1 MKKIISLILTA
12 VMVVSMFT
20 ALPFTAG
27 AKWISGKCGDNVSY
41 SYDSSTRELVIAGT
55 GKMYRYYYEG
65 AVSFYYICPD
75 VETVTI
81 ENGVTSIGEDA
92 FIWCTSLSSVTIPDS
107 VTEIGNSAFQFC
119 YGLKNIKLPKHLK
132 TIEYLTFD
140 YCSSLKSVVLPEEL
154 KTIEKNAFYGCG
166 SLESIPFPAG
176 LSKIEEYAFEGC
188 HSLKELYIRENLTS
202 IDRSAFLHC
211 SGLETIQVASGNKA
225 YDSRENCNALIH
237 TASNT
242 IIKAAVTATFIPDGI
257 EEIYSCAFEY
267 CKGLK
272 NLNIPDSV
280 TQIGSSAF
288 QLCSNLTSLT
298 IPSSVKY
305 IRDNAFY
312 SCSALTSIQ
321 VDSGNPVYDSR
332 NNCNA
337 IIHTSTNRLLLG
349 CKNTT
354 IMNSVEIIGEKAFWG
369 CSGLTS
375 ITIPSSVTEIDIWAF
390 NGCIGLTSLNIPSS
404 VTYISPTA
412 FDGCIGLQSIKVAG
426 GNPVY
431 DSRNNCNALIKTAT
445 NDLIKGCKNTVIP
458 NNIKSIDSYAFE
470 NCYNFTNI
478 VIPEGVSE
486 IGGYAFSGCT
496 HLKTIFLPKSLTTVG
511 MNAFENCK
519 ALTDVFYPDSESAFN
534 NISFAQSVYG
544 KTSDYELR
552 KANIHYYSGFCGD
565 NIYYSFDAD
574 NRRLTVF
581 GTGAMDDFS
590 SENPG
595 YTIYK
600 ADIDRIEI
608 LDGITSIGAGAF
620 YDFTSA
626 KVVSIPASVE
636 TIGNAAFQGCSAI
649 ADVYYPGTQVEWD
662 NISIAANNTALTGA
676 PLHLDDIKGSC
687 GEHLNYSLNTETGTL
702 TITGTGAMYDYDS
715 DYAPWDDYR
724 ESIATVT
731 LSSGVTTIGKSA
743 FMNMPITEIYFPE
756 SITSIGGNAF
766 CNCAGL
772 TDVVLPEGITA
783 IEAGTF
789 DGCTGLEAIVVP
801 AGVETIGDYA
811 FMNNTA
817 LKSVTIPYS
826 VTAINDY
833 AFRGC
838 TALEDVYYAGAKSD
852 WYRINIGID
861 NTALDDAGRHYGI
874 NNNTGTI
881 GDNLTYSFDWETG
894 TLTIGGTGALLDTES
909 APWRAYK
916 DEIKTIIIEDGVTA
930 IGEKAFSAC
939 YYLKT
944 VVIGSGIT
952 TIFNE
957 AFDDCNRF
965 SDVYYAGTEAEWNN
979 ISINPYWN
987 SELLNATKH
996 FGISG
1001 TYPADE
1007 NFSYSFDPYTGTLTI
1022 SGTGALPDVSPPWKA
1037 IKNDVKTVV
1046 IESGITRIGE
1056 EALYNHKNL
1065 KRVVFGTNVTS
1076 IGAYAFD
1083 ICPALTDVYYGG
1095 GYADWNRMSIESH
1108 NEPLT
1113 NANIHYG
1120 IAGQCGD
1127 NAYYSFNQYTGTLS
1141 VYGSGDMYDY
1151 SADSPFESI
1160 KNLEKVMIGD
1170 GITSVGGWAFAN
1182 CSGVTA
1188 VDLPTTLASIGEN
1201 AFRSCN
1207 GLKNITIPYSVTS
1220 IGNSAFILCKGL
1232 TSVGLNYGLTS
1243 IGNNAFEGCS
1253 GLTSVEIPASLTSF
1267 GNYAF
1272 RYCENLAKAT
1282 FQNGLTT
1289 IGASFFQ
1296 QCTGLTEVVIPD
1308 TVETINTRAF
1318 AGCSNLT
1325 TVTIG
1330 TGVETIAN
1338 GAFQN
1343 CTKIDTVNY
1352 AGTQEDWD
1360 AITIG
1365 SQNTALTNVK
1375 PQSSSGTCGENVSWH
1390 LNPSTG
1396 VLTISGTG
1404 AMKDYNWS
1412 ASPFDGNPFIQTVI
1426 IEDGVTTV
1434 GYAAFSGCSNMTS
1447 VSLGKDMTAIKGYAF
1462 QDCIALSE
1470 ITIPEGVTTIGND
1483 AFIGCTALK
1492 TITLPESLESVGVYA
1507 FYGCEALS
1515 DVYYAGIE
1523 MQWSSIHIE
1532 NYNEALTG
1540 ANIHYGGTAEIRY
1553 LVPAFAG
1560 TETTLIFKSGA
1571 AQYSVSAENGVFT
1584 KTGVQIGI
1592 YRVYATR
1599 KNSLTRSIGT
1609 YNNAL
1614 GEVTNFGTYTLPPG
1628 DVNADNVIDIADV
1641 SVLLASSNYGKP
1653 STDLDLD
1660 GDGVITVDDVAIV
1673 LQADNY
1679 GAKSV
1684 EIV

>member
-1 MKKIISLILTA
+1 MKKVISLLLTA
-12 VMVVSMFT
+12 VMVVSLFT

-27 AKWISGKCGDNVSY
+27 AAWISGKCGEHVSY
-41 SYDSSTRELVIAGT
+41 SYDSATRELVIAGT

-132 TIEYLTFD
+132 TIEYLTFE
-140 YCSSLKSVVLPEEL
+140 YCSSLKSVLLPEEL
-154 KTIEKNAFYGCG
+154 KTIENNAFYGCG

-257 EEIYSCAFEY
+257 EEIYSCAFEN
-267 CKGLK
+267 CKGLT

-288 QLCSNLTSLT
+288 QSCSNLTSLT

-337 IIHTSTNRLLLG
+337 IIRTDTNRLLLG
-349 CKNTT
+349 CRNTT

-369 CSGLTS
+369 CSELTS

-412 FDGCIGLQSIKVAG
+412 FDGCSGLQSIKVAG

-445 NDLIKGCKNTVIP
+445 NGLIKACKNTVIP

-478 VIPEGVSE
+478 VVPEGVSE

-519 ALTDVFYPDSESAFN
+519 ALTDVFYTDSESEFN
-534 NISFAQSVYG
+534 NISFAKNGSG
-544 KTSDYELR
+544 ETSDYELR
-552 KANIHYYSGFCGD
+552 KANIHYYSGSCGD

-574 NRRLTVF
+574 NRRLSVF

-626 KVVSIPASVE
+626 KIVSIPASVE

-662 NISIAANNTALTGA
+662 NISIAANNTSLTGA
-676 PLHLDDIKGSC
+676 SLHPDDIKGSC

-826 VTAINDY
+826 VSAINDY

-861 NTALDDAGRHYGI
+861 NAQLDDAGRHYGI
-874 NNNTGTI
+874 NNNTDTI

-894 TLTIGGTGALLDTES
+894 TLTISGEGSVSYDFLT
-909 APWRAYK
+909 PWNAYK
-916 DEIKTIIIEDGVTA
+916 DEIKTIIIEDGITA
-930 IGEKAFSAC
+930 IDIFAFFNHKN
-939 YYLKT
+939 LET
-944 VVIGSGIT
+944 VVIGADVSAIYTGAFMSCSAIT
-952 TIFNE
+952 
-957 AFDDCNRF
+957 
-965 SDVYYAGTEAEWNN
+965 DVYYNGSEAQWDN
-979 ISINPYWN
+979 ITIGSDN
-987 SELLNATKH
+987 EMLENATKH

-1022 SGTGALPDVSPPWKA
+1022 SGTGALPDVAPPWKA

-1056 EALYNHKNL
+1056 EAFYNHKNL

-1083 ICPALTDVYYGG
+1083 VCPALTDAYYGG
-1095 GYADWNRMSIESH
+1095 GYADWNKMSIESH

-1127 NAYYSFNQYTGTLS
+1127 NAYYSFNQYTGTLT
-1141 VYGSGDMYDY
+1141 VYGTGEMYDY

-1170 GITSVGGWAFAN
+1170 GISSVGGWAFAN
-1182 CSGVTA
+1182 CSSVTA

-1308 TVETINTRAF
+1308 TVETISTRAF

-1325 TVTIG
+1325 AVTIG

-1352 AGTQEDWD
+1352 AGTQSLWD
-1360 AITIG
+1360 AISIG

-1412 ASPFDGNPFIQTVI
+1412 ASPFDSNAFIQSVI

-1434 GYAAFSGCSNMTS
+1434 GYAAFSGCSNLSS
-1447 VSLGKDMTAIKGYAF
+1447 VSLGNDMTAIKGYAF

-1483 AFIGCTALK
+1483 AFIGCTALE
-1492 TITLPESLESVGVYA
+1492 TVTLPESLESVGVYA

-1515 DVYYAGIE
+1515 DVYYAGSE
-1523 MQWSSIHIE
+1523 MQWGEVTVE
-1532 NYNEALTG
+1532 NNNEALTG
-1540 ANIHYGGTAEIRY
+1540 ATIHYGGIGDIFY
-1553 LVPAFAG
+1553 VVPAFIG
-1560 TETTLIFKSGA
+1560 TNVTVTMKGSKADYVITA
-1571 AQYSVSAENGVFT
+1571 ADGVFQKANAT
-1584 KTGVQIGI
+1584 IGV
-1592 YRVYATR
+1592 YRVYAKQ
-1599 KNSLTRSIGT
+1599 KNGLTIFLGE
-1609 YNNAL
+1609 YNNAP
-1614 GEVTNFGTYTLPPG
+1614 GEYTNTKNIILPMG
-1628 DVNADNVIDIADV
+1628 DVNADDVIDIADL
-1641 SVLLASSNYGKP
+1641 SLLLSAANFAQANTALDLDDDGIIDISDIALALQETNYGKA
-1653 STDLDLD
+1653 S
-1660 GDGVITVDDVAIV
+1660 VKIV
-1673 LQADNY
+1673 
-1679 GAKSV
+1679 
-1684 EIV
+1684 

>member
-1 MKKIISLILTA
+1 MKKIISLLLSV

-20 ALPFTAG
+20 AIPFTAG
-27 AKWISGKCGDNVSY
+27 AAWISGKCGDNVSY
-41 SYDSSTRELVIAGT
+41 SYDSATRELVIAGT

-75 VETVTI
+75 VETITI
-81 ENGVTSIGEDA
+81 ENGVTSIGTNA

-107 VTEIGNSAFQFC
+107 VTEIGNCAFQRC
-119 YGLKNIKLPKHLK
+119 SILKSIKLPKHLK
-132 TIEYLTFD
+132 TIEYETFE

-154 KTIEKNAFYGCG
+154 KTIENNAFYGCR

-176 LSKIEEYAFEGC
+176 LSKIEDFAFGGC
-188 HSLKELYIRENLTS
+188 SSLKELFIRENLTS
-202 IDRSAFLHC
+202 IEWDAFSHC
-211 SGLETIQVASGNKA
+211 NGLETIQVASGNKA

-242 IIKAAVTATFIPDGI
+242 IIKAAVTATFIPDRI
-257 EEIYSCAFEY
+257 EEIYSCAFEN

-280 TQIGSSAF
+280 TQIDNSAF
-288 QLCSNLTSLT
+288 QLCSNLTSVT
-298 IPSSVKY
+298 IPSSVRS
-305 IRDNAFY
+305 IG
-312 SCSALTSIQ
+312 SAPFWGCTGLTSIQ

-349 CKNTT
+349 CRNTT
-354 IMNSVEIIGEKAFWG
+354 IMNSVEIIGEQAFRD
-369 CSGLTS
+369 CSALTS
-375 ITIPSSVTEIDIWAF
+375 ITIPSSVTEINVWAF
-390 NGCIGLTSLNIPSS
+390 QGCSGLTSLNIPSS
-404 VTYISPTA
+404 VTHISPTA
-412 FDGCIGLQSIKVAG
+412 FERCRGLQSIKVAG

-470 NCYNFTNI
+470 DCTNFTNI

-486 IGGYAFSGCT
+486 IGNLAFTGCT
-496 HLKTIFLPKSLTTVG
+496 NLKTIFLPKSLTTVG
-511 MNAFENCK
+511 ANAFVRCK
-519 ALTDVFYPDSESAFN
+519 ALTDVFYTDSESEFN
-534 NISFAQSVYG
+534 NISFAKNASG
-544 KTSDYELR
+544 ETSDYELR
-552 KANIHYYSGFCGD
+552 KANIHYYSGSCGD

-600 ADIDRIEI
+600 ADIHRIEI

-626 KVVSIPASVE
+626 KIVSIPASVE

-649 ADVYYPGTQVEWD
+649 ADVYYSGTQVEWD

-687 GEHLNYSLNTETGTL
+687 GEHLNFSLNTETGTL

-756 SITSIGGNAF
+756 SITAIGGNAF

-852 WYRINIGID
+852 WYQIHIGID

-894 TLTIGGTGALLDTES
+894 TLTIGGEGSVSYDFST
-909 APWRAYK
+909 PWNAYK
-916 DEIKTIIIEDGVTA
+916 DEIKTVIIEDGITA
-930 IGEKAFSAC
+930 IDIFAFFNHKN
-939 YYLKT
+939 LET
-944 VVIGSGIT
+944 VVIGADVSAVYTGAFMSCSAIT
-952 TIFNE
+952 
-957 AFDDCNRF
+957 
-965 SDVYYAGTEAEWNN
+965 DVYYNGSEAQWDN
-979 ISINPYWN
+979 ITIGSDN
-987 SELLNATKH
+987 EMLENATKH

-1022 SGTGALPDVSPPWKA
+1022 SGTGALPDVAPPWKA

-1056 EALYNHKNL
+1056 EAFNNHKNL

-1083 ICPALTDVYYGG
+1083 MCSALTDVYYGG

-1188 VDLPTTLASIGEN
+1188 VDLPITLASIGEN

-1253 GLTSVEIPASLTSF
+1253 GLTSVEIPASVTNF

-1272 RYCENLAKAT
+1272 RYCENLARAT

-1325 TVTIG
+1325 AVTIG

-1412 ASPFDGNPFIQTVI
+1412 ASPFDGNLFIQTVI

-1447 VSLGKDMTAIKGYAF
+1447 VSLGKDITAVKGYAF
-1462 QDCIALSE
+1462 QNCSSLTD

-1515 DVYYAGIE
+1515 DVYYAGSE
-1523 MQWSSIHIE
+1523 GQWGEVTIE
-1532 NYNEALTG
+1532 NNNEALTG
-1540 ANIHYGGTAEIRY
+1540 ATIHYGGTAEIRY
-1553 LVPAFAG
+1553 LVPAFSG
-1560 TETTLIFKSGA
+1560 SDTTLIFKSGA

-1592 YRVYATR
+1592 YRVYAAR
-1599 KNSLTRSIGT
+1599 KNSLTVGIGS

-1641 SVLLASSNYGKP
+1641 SVLLASSNYGRP